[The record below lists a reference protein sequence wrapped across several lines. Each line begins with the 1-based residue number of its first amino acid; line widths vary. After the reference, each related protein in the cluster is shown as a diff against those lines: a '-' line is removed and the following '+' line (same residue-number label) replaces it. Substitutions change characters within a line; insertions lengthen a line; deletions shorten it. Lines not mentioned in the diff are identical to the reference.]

1 MGIDNEQLE
10 SLKKMFEA
18 ENSDIF
24 DILAHISFNA
34 NIKQR
39 VERVAYVKGTKILFD
54 HYENLKAQDFLN
66 FILEQ
71 YAEHGI
77 FELQGNNLGNLISL
91 YKQ

>member
-18 ENSDIF
+18 DDSDIF
-24 DILAHISFNA
+24 DILAHISFNSD
-34 NIKQR
+34 IKKR
-39 VERVAYVKGTKILFD
+39 VQRVAYVKDTKIVFE
-54 HYENLKAQDFLN
+54 HYENLKAQEFLD

-91 YKQ
+91 YKK